1 MEPRK
6 FASRGAAN
14 FLRRFPLSDLDGSGM
29 RSATPWMP
37 LASFV
42 SEGDVRSP
50 GLATRSSSAFC
61 RRTVLDGQ

>member
-14 FLRRFPLSDLDGSGM
+14 FLQRFPLSDLDGSGM

-37 LASFV
+37 LA
-42 SEGDVRSP
+42 GDVSWHQRSMSA
-50 GLATRSSSAFC
+50 GSCRNASSMIL
-61 RRTVLDGQ
+61 VLMA